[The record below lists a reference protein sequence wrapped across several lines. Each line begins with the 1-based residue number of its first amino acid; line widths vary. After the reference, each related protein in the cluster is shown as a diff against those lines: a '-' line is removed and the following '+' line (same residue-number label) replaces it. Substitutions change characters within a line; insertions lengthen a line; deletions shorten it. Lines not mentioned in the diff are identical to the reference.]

1 MKRLA
6 LGPRGPTGS
15 QSLRPWESRR
25 PLDSR
30 PWPGRLEV
38 KADSLPRMEAPWPA
52 GAASNATS
60 PAAIR
65 LFSRIRRIP
74 PRTPRP
80 EPRPSLAV
88 PATSGLSRAA
98 SHQVRACQKGDAGHR
113 EEKDGSS

>member
-1 MKRLA
+1 MAGRVGSPGVRVGA
-6 LGPRGPTGS
+6 RGAVCP
-15 QSLRPWESRR
+15 
-25 PLDSR
+25 
-30 PWPGRLEV
+30 
-38 KADSLPRMEAPWPA
+38 KAVPHVPP